1 MRVSDFLSSG
11 FEFNENEYE
20 LKLQYRLYNFVLLT
34 STIVLSVLSIFRVLS
49 EQYVQAGFDYFIA
62 VISLFAIFF
71 LRRSRAHRNVISILF
86 LVLYFIFLSFSYYN
100 VQRYLLGPSWY
111 IVYLFAIFFLN
122 GKRIGIAVSV
132 LSLIIITILS
142 LFGENPYTP
151 VQYLYVILPL
161 LVSVFF
167 ILIYEH
173 RNNLVKAMLDTKNQ
187 ILEEEV
193 QETLEEGSKVAER
206 RNELA
211 HIIEDSNIEVYIVDF
226 ETDMYLYVNQGAIKA
241 LGYSSDEMQ
250 ELSVYD
256 INPSLTPDITKRLKK
271 MSYVMPN
278 IVNITQ
284 HKRKDGSSYTV
295 QSFIHTSTYEG
306 KEVYI
311 IYEMDI
317 TDKQSVEEELLR
329 QKELYNYQAHY
340 DALTDLPNR
349 ILFSDRLTQAI
360 YKSNRSMKSIALFFI
375 DLDQFK
381 QINDS
386 FGHEIGDTVL
396 QEVAKRLKKL
406 LRQTDTLARLGGD
419 EFTIIMEQ
427 VPSPHF
433 TSTMAQK
440 IIDILKA
447 AIFVDEREFFVTCSI
462 GISFYP
468 EDADEPTILL
478 RNADAAMYKAK
489 EEGRNTYSFYT
500 EDMTNSA
507 FKRLAMENDL
517 KRAIKNNEFI
527 IYYQAQFNALNE
539 RIIGMEALIRWQQ
552 PEKGLISPISFIP
565 LAEENGMIVEIDR
578 LIMLEAI
585 KQCVTWY
592 KMGLNPGVLS
602 LNLSVKQLAKDD
614 FFDHLKMMLRDTECK
629 PEWLK
634 LEVTEGQIMANPD
647 KAIAILKQI
656 SALGIRISI
665 DDFGTGYSS
674 LSYLK
679 KLPINQLKIDQ
690 SFVRDLPQDEEDV
703 AITKAIIVL
712 AKSLQLDVIAEGVET
727 QAQKDFLL
735 NNGCDTMQGYYYAK
749 PVSFREMQERLINS
763 N

>member
-1 MRVSDFLSSG
+1 MTVSNFLSSG
-11 FEFNENEYE
+11 FEFSENEYE
-20 LKLQYRLYNFVLLT
+20 LKLQYRLYNSILL
-34 STIVLSVLSIFRVLS
+34 INVILISVLTLVRILS
-49 EQYVQAGFDYFIA
+49 EQYVQASFDYFI
-62 VISLFAIFF
+62 VITSLLGIYF
-71 LRRSRAHRNVISILF
+71 LRRSRAHENVISVL
-86 LVLYFIFLSFSYYN
+86 LLALYFIFISFSFIN
-100 VQRYLLGPSWY
+100 VHRDLLGPSWF
-111 IVYLFAIFFLN
+111 IVYLFPIFFLY
-122 GKRIGIAVSV
+122 GKRIGIAVSI
-132 LSLIIITILS
+132 LSLIMITVLS

-241 LGYSSDEMQ
+241 LGYSSDAMQ
-250 ELSVYD
+250 EMSIYD
-256 INPSLTPDITKRLKK
+256 INPSLTPDIVNRLKK
-271 MSYVMPN
+271 MSPVTSN

-284 HKRKDGSSYTV
+284 HKRKDGSIYTV
-295 QSFIHTSTYEG
+295 QSFIHNSTYKG
-306 KEVYI
+306 TSAYI
-311 IYEMDI
+311 IYDMDI

-349 ILFSDRLTQAI
+349 ILFSDRLIQAI

-381 QINDS
+381 HINDS
-386 FGHEIGDTVL
+386 FGHEIGDKVL

-433 TSTMAQK
+433 SSTMAQK

-447 AIFVDEREFFVTCSI
+447 AMIVDDREFFVTCSI

-500 EDMTNSA
+500 EDMTDSA
-507 FKRLAMENDL
+507 FERLAMENDL
-517 KRAIKNNEFI
+517 KRAIKNHEFI
-527 IYYQAQFNALNE
+527 VYYQAQVNALNE
-539 RIIGMEALIRWQQ
+539 KIIGMEALIRWQQ

-578 LIMLEAI
+578 LIMIEAI

-614 FFDHLKMMLRDTECK
+614 FIDHLKTVLRDTECK

-647 KAIAILKQI
+647 KAIAILKEI

-712 AKSLQLDVIAEGVET
+712 ANSLQLDVIAEGVET
-727 QAQKDFLL
+727 EDQRDFLL
-735 NNGCDTMQGYYYAK
+735 ENGCDTMQGYLYAK
-749 PVSFREMQERLINS
+749 PVSSREMQERLKNS